1 MFPLSSDKKLVVC
14 KLRLQLYILLEEM
27 IAGALQEVW
36 RNIHCHN
43 ILILKLE
50 EWLPSGN
57 TQQFQG
63 LDIVGTHVTDS
74 GNNLQSSILDS
85 LKNLTNEVIISASM
99 AEVVSN

>member
-1 MFPLSSDKKLVVC
+1 MHKLG
-14 KLRLQLYILLEEM
+14 LQLYIIFEEQ
-27 IAGALQEVW
+27 IGGAVQEVW

-50 EWLPSGN
+50 EWLPSGS

-63 LDIVGTHVTDS
+63 LETVGTHVTDS
-74 GNNLQSSILDS
+74 GNKLQSRILDS
-85 LKNLTNEVIISASM
+85 FKNLTKEVRLSASM

>member
-1 MFPLSSDKKLVVC
+1 M
-14 KLRLQLYILLEEM
+14 LRLQHYLVFEDQ
-27 IAGALQEVW
+27 IAGAVQKVW

-50 EWLPSGN
+50 EWLPCGS

-74 GNNLQSSILDS
+74 GIS
-85 LKNLTNEVIISASM
+85 L
-99 AEVVSN
+99 